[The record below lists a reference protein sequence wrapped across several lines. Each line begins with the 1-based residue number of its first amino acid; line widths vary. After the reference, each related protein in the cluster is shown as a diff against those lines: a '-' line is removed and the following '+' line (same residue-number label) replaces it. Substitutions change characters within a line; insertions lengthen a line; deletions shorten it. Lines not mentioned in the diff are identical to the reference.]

1 MICDN
6 SKFIKLLENDL
17 DFLINYKAKLEQQ
30 KSSVNE
36 IKHTN
41 MQIKKVKRR
50 IKELKAT
57 DGVQFN
63 EVAFRD
69 GKVIYNEDLDRI
81 QIIFNTLPSQKIV
94 ELVQNSGFKWSSYN
108 QVWQRFFNRPS
119 VTATK
124 WILYKI
130 KELER
135 KEVMQ
140 MEMDLTSYIQNF
152 DRVFHT
158 NLLETVTGKEFPM
171 IELAF
176 QTMGEYIYARNKDIN
191 SKSEKMKELLDE
203 LKTINDQKVLDIFDK
218 YDEMAC
224 EIDYDTKK
232 QLLTFGFCICLEQLK
247 EMDAIEFKK
256 RTNI

>member
-6 SKFIKLLENDL
+6 FKYIKQLENDL
-17 DFLINYKAKLEQQ
+17 EFLINYRAKLDQQ
-30 KSSVNE
+30 KSNDKD

-41 MQIKKVKRR
+41 MEIKKIKKR
-50 IKELKAT
+50 IKELKST
-57 DGVQFN
+57 DGMEFN
-63 EVAFRD
+63 EVTFRD

-81 QIIFNTLPSQKIV
+81 QIKFDKRPDKDIIEILQG
-94 ELVQNSGFKWSSYN
+94 SGFKWSSYN
-108 QVWQRFFNRPS
+108 QLWQRFFNRSS

-124 WILYKI
+124 WILYKF

-140 MEMDLTSYIQNF
+140 MEMELTSYVQNF

-191 SKSEKMKELLDE
+191 YKSDKMNALLEE
-203 LKTINDQKVLDIFDK
+203 LKTINDKKVLEIFDK
-218 YDEMAC
+218 YDEIAC
-224 EIDYDTKK
+224 EIDYETKK
-232 QLLTFGFCICLEQLK
+232 QLLKFGFCICLEQLK

>member
-6 SKFIKLLENDL
+6 SKFIKLLEDDL

-36 IKHTN
+36 VKHTN

-57 DGVQFN
+57 DGMEFN
-63 EVAFRD
+63 EVAFKN
-69 GKVIYNEDLDRI
+69 GKVIYNDDLDRI
-81 QIIFNTLPSQKIV
+81 QINFDKKPNKDIIEIIQS
-94 ELVQNSGFKWSSYN
+94 SGFKWSHYN
-108 QVWQRFFNRPS
+108 QAWQRILNIPS
-119 VTATK
+119 VAATK

-130 KELER
+130 QELER
-135 KEVMQ
+135 NEVMK
-140 MEMDLTSYIQNF
+140 MEMELTSYIQNF

-158 NLLETVTGKEFPM
+158 NLLKTVTGKEFPM

-176 QTMGEYIYARNKDIN
+176 QTLGEYIYARNKDIN

-218 YDEMAC
+218 YDEIAC

-232 QLLTFGFCICLEQLK
+232 QLLIFGFCICLEQLK